1 MAQFD
6 KIQRESI
13 IRRVDFVITE
23 LKVLDD
29 FKDFTYQNYL
39 NKSSDR
45 KILERTVENI
55 VNAIIDISK
64 IILVVEN
71 IEIPTSYS
79 DAIKKLS
86 ILKILDEYDAK
97 ILSGFV
103 HLRNILAHE
112 YLDLNWVEIK
122 KFIENKHII
131 LRFITK
137 VENLLQN

>member
-79 DAIKKLS
+79 DAIKKTFYS
-86 ILKILDEYDAK
+86 
-97 ILSGFV
+97 
-103 HLRNILAHE
+103 
-112 YLDLNWVEIK
+112 
-122 KFIENKHII
+122 ENF
-131 LRFITK
+131 R
-137 VENLLQN
+137 